1 MLYDIKYINLNNNEK
16 FTYTV
21 DAKNI
26 QIAYEKFNEY
36 CTAKNKEIL
45 SIIKVLKDLN

>member
-21 DAKNI
+21 DAKIYRQLMKNLMNI
-26 QIAYEKFNEY
+26 VQ
-36 CTAKNKEIL
+36 
-45 SIIKVLKDLN
+45 LKTKKYLA